1 MPATTFADILKFNPY
16 HDSKGR
22 FASADAATSFTYAP
36 GKSTAHDA
44 AIQRAKDAHE
54 AASGKGF
61 KGTLYHGSPA
71 KDIEEFDMSR
81 AGANTSSGEKL
92 LFFTDS
98 KQLAEDFSYERLEG
112 STKYFQRRG
121 EKGRVYEVDVEM
133 KNPLDFRNLSDKDID
148 NILKLDIEGVLTKE
162 DVLSLSGN
170 HQLLKTNLD
179 LRAESLKKLGYD
191 GLIANTGKAGHYALE
206 YAVVDSK
213 QATIRKG
220 AIMKAMTFDDILKFN
235 PYHDSRGR
243 FSTADAATQ
252 FTIRTRDPGKQHLAE
267 GGIRREKERDA
278 AEAAAG
284 SKETPQMKVIHDIED
299 KIRNQDYES
308 AACVDKDG
316 NVLIFKDGEES
327 QVAFTQ
333 EECKLMAGNVLT
345 HNHPSSTSFSVEDV
359 DCWLANDMQE
369 IRATNRLGITYS
381 LSRGENFD
389 KSIGENFAV
398 AFHINRNKALR
409 EAQQTLDDKGYP
421 AKIARGEISID
432 QANAEFRD
440 IFNTVMVDFCTKR
453 APSYGINFSVEKRE
467 ITKSAGTFVY
477 HRRYEEATKAAD
489 DGKPAWILDKDSEAE
504 IDAAFN
510 EWLSRAKKQ
519 SPTKTEKSFDTI
531 TEVNK
536 FNPYHDQTGRFAT
549 ADGATVFTYAP
560 GKSKAHDNAIT
571 REKERQAAGGSA
583 YEKALDEEQAKVLAM
598 KPNEQALYVFEHDGE
613 TEDNCLAA
621 MNNGET
627 EALVKNYFAVMRAN
641 GDPTPTN
648 PTSEQVKNQLKDEVE
663 YGRKYQGYEE
673 ARIDYI
679 QKMTGMDAEEAAAT
693 MQEFNKWFGG
703 SWGSAD
709 TATLDNY
716 VSKDH
721 VYDGKMYRG
730 MKFTPEG
737 FDSFMENIS
746 PGATISMKRNS
757 SWSSDEAVA
766 RSFAGHASDVVF
778 SVMVTCVK
786 NRTSAPVD
794 HLSTA
799 AESEV
804 LAHSNAKWTVLHSE
818 VVTWPSGAKKAYLTV
833 VETGE

>member
-1 MPATTFADILKFNPY
+1 MPASTFADILKFNPY

-22 FASADAATSFTYAP
+22 FSSADSATSFTYAP

-71 KDIEEFDMSR
+71 TDIEEFDMSR
-81 AGANTSSGEKL
+81 AGSNTSSGEKL
-92 LFFTDS
+92 LYFTDS

-133 KNPLDFRNLSDKDID
+133 KNPLDFRNLSETDID
-148 NILKLDIEGVLTKE
+148 NILKLDIEGILTRE
-162 DVLSLSGN
+162 DVKELSGN

-220 AIMKAMTFDDILKFN
+220 VIMKAMTFDEILKFN
-235 PYHDSRGR
+235 PYHDELGR

-252 FTIRTRDPGKQHLAE
+252 FTIRTRDPSKQHLAD

-278 AEAAAG
+278 AEAAAQNA
-284 SKETPQMKVIHDIED
+284 ETPQMKAIHDVED
-299 KIRNQDYES
+299 QIRHQEFES
-308 AACVDKDG
+308 SACVDKDG
-316 NVLIFKDGEES
+316 NVLFFKDGEES
-327 QVAFTQ
+327 EVNFTRD
-333 EECKLMAGNVLT
+333 ECLSMKDNILT
-345 HNHPSSTSFSVEDV
+345 HNHPGSSMFSKEDV
-359 DCWLANDMQE
+359 DMFVVWQMQG
-369 IRATNRLGITYS
+369 IRATNRHGITYS
-381 LSRGENFD
+381 MERGDDYTAEKGDDFRLTFRFNTT
-389 KSIGENFAV
+389 
-398 AFHINRNKALR
+398 KAMQQ
-409 EAQQTLDDKGYP
+409 AQKNMADSGAPWKLTNGLMTQ
-421 AKIARGEISID
+421 E
-432 QANAEFRD
+432 QANTEYRQHIANELAALCTRD
-440 IFNTVMVDFCTKR
+440 
-453 APSYGINFSVEKRE
+453 APKYGIKFSVEKRE
-467 ITKSAGTFVY
+467 VTKSAGTTVY
-477 HRRYEEATKAAD
+477 KAKSN
-489 DGKPAWILDKDSEAE
+489 DGGEIVAVIDRDTEAE
-504 IDAAFN
+504 ITASFN
-510 EWLSRAKKQ
+510 EWLKSALKNPTAK
-519 SPTKTEKSFDTI
+519 TAKSCDTI
-531 TEVNK
+531 TEVEK
-536 FNPYHDQTGRFAT
+536 FNPYHDSKGRFAT
-549 ADGATVFTYAP
+549 ENGATQFTYAP
-560 GKSKAHDNAIT
+560 GKSKAHDNAIA
-571 REKERQAAGGSA
+571 REKERHAAESGSA

-598 KPNEQALYVFEHDGE
+598 APNEQALYVFEHDGE
-613 TEDNCLAA
+613 TEDNCVAA

-627 EALVKNYFAVMRAN
+627 EALVKNYFAVMKAN
-641 GDPTPTN
+641 GDPTPTK
-648 PTSEQVKNQLKDEVE
+648 PTSDQVKSQLKDEVE
-663 YGRKYQGYEE
+663 YDRKYKGYEE
-673 ARIDYI
+673 ARTDYI
-679 QKMTGMDAEEAAAT
+679 QKMTGMNEEEAAAALK
-693 MQEFNKWFGG
+693 EFNKWFGG
-703 SWGSAD
+703 SWKSAD
-709 TATLDNY
+709 TETLDNY
-716 VSKDH
+716 ISKDH

-766 RSFAGHASDVVF
+766 RSFAAYSYEATF
-778 SVMVTCVK
+778 SVMLTCVK

-804 LAHSNAKWTVLHSE
+804 IAHSNAKWTVLHSE

>member
-71 KDIEEFDMSR
+71 TDIEEFDMSR

-162 DVLSLSGN
+162 DVISLSGN

-235 PYHDSRGR
+235 PYHDARGR
-243 FSTADAATQ
+243 FTTADAATQ
-252 FTIRTRDPGKQHLAE
+252 FTIRTQDPSKQHLAD
-267 GGIRREKERDA
+267 GGIQREKERDA
-278 AEAAAG
+278 AERAE
-284 SKETPQMKVIHDIED
+284 SPQMKAIHEIED

-316 NVLIFKDGEES
+316 NVLFFKDGEES
-327 QVAFTQ
+327 QVAFNQ
-333 EECKLMAGNVLT
+333 YECSQMAGNVLT

-359 DCWLANDMQE
+359 DCWLGNDMQE

-409 EAQQTLDDKGYP
+409 QAQQTLDDKGYP
-421 AKIARGEISID
+421 TKIARGEITID

-440 IFNTVMVDFCTKR
+440 IFNTVMIDFCTKS
-453 APSYGINFSVEKRE
+453 APSYGINFSIEKRE
-467 ITKSAGTFVY
+467 VTKSAEPFMFT
-477 HRRYEEATKAAD
+477 AKAAD
-489 DGKPAWILDKDSEAE
+489 DGKPVWILDKDTENE
-504 IDAAFN
+504 ITAAFN

-519 SPTKTEKSFDTI
+519 PTTETAKSFDTI
-531 TEVNK
+531 TEVEK
-536 FNPYHDQTGRFAT
+536 FNPYHDQHGRFAE
-549 ADGATVFTYAP
+549 ANSATTFTYAP
-560 GKSKAHDNAIT
+560 GKSKAHDNAIA
-571 REKERQAAGGSA
+571 REKERHAAEAGGSA

-598 KPNEQALYVFEHDGE
+598 KPNERALYVFEHDGE

-621 MNNGET
+621 MDNGET

-648 PTSEQVKNQLKDEVE
+648 PTSGQVKSQLKDEVE
-663 YGRKYQGYEE
+663 YGRKYKGYEE
-673 ARIDYI
+673 ARTDYI

-693 MQEFNKWFGG
+693 MKEFNKWFGG

-716 VSKDH
+716 ISKDH

-804 LAHSNAKWTVLHSE
+804 LAHSNAKWTVMHSE